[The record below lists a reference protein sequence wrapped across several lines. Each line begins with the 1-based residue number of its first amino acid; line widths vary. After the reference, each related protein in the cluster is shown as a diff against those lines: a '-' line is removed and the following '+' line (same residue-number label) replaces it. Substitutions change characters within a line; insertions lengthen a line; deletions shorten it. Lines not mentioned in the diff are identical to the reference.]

1 MQYMPKLI
9 TIALGS
15 SLLFAA
21 SCQQSGPNKDKGTG
35 DTTATTPA
43 TPAAVTAPISIAPV
57 SASPEFPNAS
67 LAIAKVSAAPQ
78 GTDSAK
84 VSFEFNVKNYE
95 LKSQT
100 ADGGSKQCNNSAQ
113 GQHIHFILDNQ
124 PYKALYEPK
133 NEITLANNTEHYLMA
148 FLSRSYHESVKSKGA
163 AVVYHFKI
171 DEKGNLKKLDDPKQ
185 PMVFYSRPKGD
196 YLGDDTKNLLLDFYV
211 WNANLSA
218 DGYKVK
224 AEIKNPDIAGHDTT
238 ITISEWKPNFIQNLG
253 MGKSSVTLTLV
264 DKDGKQVEGPNTN
277 VTRNFQLAEKEPMK

>member
-1 MQYMPKLI
+1 MQYVPKLL

-21 SCQQSGPNKDKGTG
+21 CQQSGQGNGNNSAKDSSS
-35 DTTATTPA
+35 A
-43 TPAAVTAPISIAPV
+43 TPAEKPQAPVSIAPV
-57 SASPEFPNAS
+57 SNSPEFPNAS
-67 LAIAKVSAAPQ
+67 LAIAKVSATPQ
-78 GTDSAK
+78 GTDSSK
-84 VSFEFNVKNYE
+84 VSFDFTVKNYE

-100 ADGGSKQCNNSAQ
+100 ADNESKQCNNSAQ
-113 GQHIHFILDNQ
+113 GQHIHFIMDNQ

-148 FLSRSYHESVKSKGA
+148 FLSRSYHESLKNKGA

-196 YLGDDTKNLLLDFYV
+196 YIGKDTQNLLLDFYV
-211 WNANLSA
+211 WNAGLSA

-224 AEIKNPDIAGHDTT
+224 AQIKNNDIAKNDTT
-238 ITISEWKPNFIQNLG
+238 ITITDWKPNFIKDLG
-253 MGKSSVTLTLV
+253 MGKSQVTLTLV
-264 DKDGKQVEGPNTN
+264 DKDGKQVDGPNTT
-277 VTRNFQLAEKEPMK
+277 VTRNFQLAEKEPLK